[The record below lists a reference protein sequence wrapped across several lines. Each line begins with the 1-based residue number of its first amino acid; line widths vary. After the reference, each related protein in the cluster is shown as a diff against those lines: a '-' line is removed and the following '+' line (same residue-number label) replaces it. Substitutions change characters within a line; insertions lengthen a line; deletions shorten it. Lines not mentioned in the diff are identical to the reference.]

1 MGASQIR
8 HRSSAIIRFFA
19 SKSLSL
25 FLFGVPGLRRTS
37 ITIAALVATS
47 VALLSCGSYNSS
59 SSSSQGSTSGLK
71 FRAFV
76 SNPLRPLSTGT
87 TPVLEIVDA
96 LQDKLPGSAINL
108 LGSNPDPGIMVVS
121 PNKKFTLVIS
131 ASNNVVT
138 VIDNARESLAQSGS
152 GVSPSVT
159 LPGFSDSVVVGSD
172 NLTAYAAVSTTP
184 VVGQSP
190 GAVEVMNLST
200 GSISATL
207 PVSGAHTIVGSH
219 NGNRI
224 LAFGDLA
231 DTVTVIAPSLVGTN
245 ADPRT
250 TVQDSAAFDH
260 PVWAIF
266 SSDDSTAYI
275 LNCGPE
281 CGGAAASVTVFDL
294 NTNTPGI
301 NIPVDAATIG
311 LLSGSTLYVAGT
323 PPGTACGSGTAATTC
338 GMLDIIDLTSMTIIG
353 STLITDGDH
362 DRMELGANG
371 QIFIGAR
378 ACTNINIPAVG
389 SNPGEVRGC
398 LSIFNTGNSSVVVPP
413 DNGDVTGLQPI
424 TNRNVVY
431 VVQQGEL
438 RIYDTTTDKLQST
451 QIDILG
457 QAIDVKL
464 VD

>member
-1 MGASQIR
+1 
-8 HRSSAIIRFFA
+8 
-19 SKSLSL
+19 
-25 FLFGVPGLRRTS
+25 LRRTS

-76 SNPLRPLSTGT
+76 SNPLRPLSTGGT
-87 TPVLEIVDA
+87 TPLLEIVDA
-96 LQDKLPGSAINL
+96 LQDKLPGSVVNL
-108 LGSNPDPGIMVVS
+108 QGANPNPGIMVLS
-121 PNKKFTLVIS
+121 PNKKFTLVFS
-131 ASNNVVT
+131 ASNNVLT
-138 VIDNARESLAQSGS
+138 AIDNATEALVQSGS
-152 GVSPSVT
+152 GAAPSIT

-172 NLTAYAAVSTTP
+172 NLTAYAAVSTTT

-190 GAVEVMNLST
+190 GAVEVLNLST
-200 GSISATL
+200 GTISATL
-207 PVSGAHTIVGSH
+207 PVSGARTIVGSH

-224 LAFGDLA
+224 LAFGDRA
-231 DTVTVIAPSLVGTN
+231 DTVTVIAPSLIGTN

-250 TVQDSAAFDH
+250 VVQDSAAFDH
-260 PVWAIF
+260 PVWATF

-275 LNCGPE
+275 LNCGLE

-294 NTNTPGI
+294 NTNTPGA

-338 GMLDIIDLTSMTIIG
+338 GMLDAIDLTSMTITG
-353 STLITDGDH
+353 SALITDGDH

-371 QIFIGAR
+371 QIFIGAG
-378 ACTNINIPAVG
+378 ACTNINIPASG

-398 LSIFNTGNSSVVVPP
+398 LSIFNTSNSSVVVPP

-438 RIYDTTTDKLQST
+438 RIYDTTTDKLQSV

-457 QAIDVKL
+457 QAVDVKL

>member
-1 MGASQIR
+1 
-8 HRSSAIIRFFA
+8 
-19 SKSLSL
+19 
-25 FLFGVPGLRRTS
+25 LRRTS
-37 ITIAALVATS
+37 ISIAALIAAS
-47 VALLSCGSYNSS
+47 VVLLSCGSYNSS
-59 SSSSQGSTSGLK
+59 SNSTQGSTSGLK

-76 SNPLRPLSTGT
+76 SNPLRPLSTGGT

-96 LQDKLPGSAINL
+96 LQDKLPGSVVNL

-121 PNKKFTLVIS
+121 PNKKFTLVFS
-131 ASNNVVT
+131 ATNNVVT
-138 VIDNARESLAQSGS
+138 AIDNAREALVQSGS
-152 GVSPSVT
+152 GALPSAT
-159 LPGFSDSVVVGSD
+159 LPGFTDSMVVGSD
-172 NLTAYAAVSTTP
+172 NLTAYAAVPTIP

-190 GAVEVMNLST
+190 GAVEVLNLST
-200 GSISATL
+200 AGISATL
-207 PVSGAHTIVGSH
+207 PVSGARTIVGSH

-224 LAFGDLA
+224 LAFGDQA
-231 DTVTVIAPSLVGTN
+231 DTVTVIAPSLIGTN

-250 TVQDSAAFDH
+250 IVQDSAAFDH
-260 PVWAIF
+260 PVWATF
-266 SSDDSTAYI
+266 STDDSTAYI

-281 CGGAAASVTVFDL
+281 CGGAVASVTVFDL
-294 NTNTPGI
+294 NTNTPGM

-338 GMLDIIDLTSMTIIG
+338 GMLDVIDLSSMTITA
-353 STLITDGDH
+353 SAVITDGYH

-371 QIFIGAR
+371 QIFIGAG

-398 LSIFNTGNSSVVVPP
+398 LSIFNTSNSSVVVPP

-438 RIYDTTTDKLQST
+438 RIYDTTTDKLQSI

>member
-1 MGASQIR
+1 
-8 HRSSAIIRFFA
+8 
-19 SKSLSL
+19 
-25 FLFGVPGLRRTS
+25 LRRTS
-37 ITIAALVATS
+37 ISIAALIAAS
-47 VALLSCGSYNSS
+47 VVLLSCGSYNSS
-59 SSSSQGSTSGLK
+59 SNSTQGSTSGLK

-76 SNPLRPLSTGT
+76 SNPLRPLSTGGT

-96 LQDKLPGSAINL
+96 LQDKLPGSVVNL

-121 PNKKFTLVIS
+121 PNKKFTLVFS
-131 ASNNVVT
+131 ATNNVVT
-138 VIDNARESLAQSGS
+138 AIDNAREALVQSGS
-152 GVSPSVT
+152 GALPSAT
-159 LPGFSDSVVVGSD
+159 LPGFTDSMVVGSD
-172 NLTAYAAVSTTP
+172 NLTAYAAVPTIP

-190 GAVEVMNLST
+190 GAVEVLNLST
-200 GSISATL
+200 AGISATL
-207 PVSGAHTIVGSH
+207 PVSGARTIVGSH

-224 LAFGDLA
+224 LAFGDQA
-231 DTVTVIAPSLVGTN
+231 DTVTVIAPSLIGTN

-250 TVQDSAAFDH
+250 IVQDSAAFDH
-260 PVWAIF
+260 PVWATF

-281 CGGAAASVTVFDL
+281 CGGAVASVTVFDL
-294 NTNTPGI
+294 NTNTPGM

-338 GMLDIIDLTSMTIIG
+338 GMLDVIDLSSMTITA
-353 STLITDGDH
+353 SAVITDGYH

-371 QIFIGAR
+371 QIFIGAG

-398 LSIFNTGNSSVVVPP
+398 LSIFNTSNSSVVVPP

-438 RIYDTTTDKLQST
+438 RIYDTTTDKLQSI

>member
-1 MGASQIR
+1 M
-8 HRSSAIIRFFA
+8 
-19 SKSLSL
+19 
-25 FLFGVPGLRRTS
+25 
-37 ITIAALVATS
+37 
-47 VALLSCGSYNSS
+47 
-59 SSSSQGSTSGLK
+59 K
-71 FRAFV
+71 FRAFI
-76 SNPLRPLSTGT
+76 SNPLRPLSTGGT
-87 TPVLEIVDA
+87 VPLLEIVNA
-96 LQDKLPGSAINL
+96 LQDKLPGSVVNL
-108 LGSNPDPGIMVVS
+108 QGANPDPGIMVVS

-190 GAVEVMNLST
+190 GAVEVLSLST
-200 GSISATL
+200 GTISATL
-207 PVSGAHTIVGSH
+207 PVSGARTVVGSH

-224 LAFGDLA
+224 LAFGDRA
-231 DTVTVIAPSLVGTN
+231 DTITVIAPSLIGTN
-245 ADPRT
+245 ADPRIV
-250 TVQDSAAFDH
+250 VQDSAAFDH
-260 PVWAIF
+260 PVWATF

-323 PPGTACGSGTAATTC
+323 PPVTACGSGTAATTC
-338 GMLDIIDLTSMTIIG
+338 GMLDVIDLSSMTVTG
-353 STLITDGDH
+353 SAVITDGDH

-378 ACTNINIPAVG
+378 ACTNINIPASG
-389 SNPGEVRGC
+389 NNPGEVRGC
-398 LSIFNTGNSSVVVPP
+398 LSIFNTSNSTVVVPP
-413 DNGDVTGLQPI
+413 NNGDVTGLQPI

>member
-1 MGASQIR
+1 M
-8 HRSSAIIRFFA
+8 
-19 SKSLSL
+19 
-25 FLFGVPGLRRTS
+25 RRTS
-37 ITIAALVATS
+37 ITIAVLIATS

-59 SSSSQGSTSGLK
+59 SSSTQGSTSGLK
-71 FRAFV
+71 FRAFI
-76 SNPLRPLSTGT
+76 SNPLRPLSTGGT
-87 TPVLEIVDA
+87 IPLLEIVDA
-96 LQDKLPGSAINL
+96 LQDKLPGSVVNL
-108 LGSNPDPGIMVVS
+108 QTANPDPGIMVVS

-138 VIDNARESLAQSGS
+138 VIDNARESLVQSGS

-190 GAVEVMNLST
+190 GAVEVLSLST
-200 GSISATL
+200 GTISATL
-207 PVSGAHTIVGSH
+207 PVSGARTIVGSH

-224 LAFGDLA
+224 LAFGDRA
-231 DTVTVIAPSLVGTN
+231 DTVTVIAPSLIGTN

-260 PVWAIF
+260 PVWATF

-281 CGGAAASVTVFDL
+281 CGGAVASVTVFDL
-294 NTNTPGI
+294 NTNTPGM

-338 GMLDIIDLTSMTIIG
+338 GMLDVIDLSSMTITG
-353 STLITDGDH
+353 SAVITDGDH

-371 QIFIGAR
+371 QIFIGAE
-378 ACTNINIPAVG
+378 ACTNINIPAGG

-398 LSIFNTGNSSVVVPP
+398 LSIFNTGNSTVVVPP

-438 RIYDTTTDKLQST
+438 RIYDTTTDKLQSV